1 MKNFLRVFLVFCLA
15 VVCLAAFSSCDRLDE
30 FRYDREAKKHPSYE
44 AFVYLPLDNDT
55 YAVALDLT
63 GNYLEEIMIPRVYN
77 GKKVSTIVESG
88 FSYFQNIKN
97 VIISDSVTSI
107 GKGAFEGCTG
117 LRSIKIPD
125 SVTSIGE
132 SAFKGCTGLTSIVI
146 PDSVTSIGNYAFAEC
161 SALRFY
167 CEATSKPSGWSSSW
181 KHGSRPVVW
190 EISGHGVTED
200 GFKWVSKSDAAT
212 IDGYVGN
219 VSDLV
224 LPSAIN
230 EIPVTSIGKGA
241 FEGCTGL
248 TSIVIP
254 DSVTSIGESAF
265 KGCTGLTSIVIPD
278 SVTSIGE
285 QAFDGCENIAIA
297 TIPASASRYIP
308 RTKKLQTVVI
318 TSGSKIGE
326 RAFSDCA
333 GLTSITIPNSVT
345 SIGSSAF
352 SGCIGL
358 TSIEIPDSVTSIGS
372 SAFFGCIG
380 LTSIEIP
387 DSVTSISYRAF
398 YGCTK
403 LTSIEIPDSVTSIY
417 GYAFG
422 GCTVLAS
429 VTFENTT
436 GWKTDTVAISSTDL
450 ANKSTA
456 ATYLK
461 NTYCSH
467 WWTRE

>member
-181 KHGSRPVVW
+181 KHGLRPVVW
-190 EISGHGVTED
+190 EISGHGVTKD

-212 IDGYVGN
+212 IVGYVGN

-230 EIPVTSIGKGA
+230 EIPVTSISASA
-241 FEGCTGL
+241 FYGCT
-248 TSIVIP
+248 
-254 DSVTSIGESAF
+254 
-265 KGCTGLTSIVIPD
+265 
-278 SVTSIGE
+278 
-285 QAFDGCENIAIA
+285 
-297 TIPASASRYIP
+297 
-308 RTKKLQTVVI
+308 
-318 TSGSKIGE
+318 
-326 RAFSDCA
+326 
-333 GLTSITIPNSVT
+333 
-345 SIGSSAF
+345 
-352 SGCIGL
+352 GL
-358 TSIEIPDSVTSIGS
+358 TSIEIPDSVTTIDT
-372 SAFFGCIG
+372 SAFYGCSS
-380 LTSIEIP
+380 LESIIIP
-387 DSVTSISYRAF
+387 DSVTRIGAWAF
-398 YGCTK
+398 QNCYSLK
-403 LTSIEIPDSVTSIY
+403 SLI
-417 GYAFG
+417 
-422 GCTVLAS
+422 
-429 VTFENTT
+429 FENTV
-436 GWKTDTVAISSTDL
+436 GWRAGGTRISSDSL
-450 ANKSTA
+450 GDAKTA
-456 ATYLK
+456 ANAWRNK
-461 NTYCSH
+461 QSEI
-467 WWTRE
+467 WRRS

>member
-117 LRSIKIPD
+117 L
-125 SVTSIGE
+125 
-132 SAFKGCTGLTSIVI
+132 
-146 PDSVTSIGNYAFAEC
+146 
-161 SALRFY
+161 
-167 CEATSKPSGWSSSW
+167 
-181 KHGSRPVVW
+181 
-190 EISGHGVTED
+190 
-200 GFKWVSKSDAAT
+200 
-212 IDGYVGN
+212 
-219 VSDLV
+219 
-224 LPSAIN
+224 
-230 EIPVTSIGKGA
+230 
-241 FEGCTGL
+241 
-248 TSIVIP
+248 
-254 DSVTSIGESAF
+254 
-265 KGCTGLTSIVIPD
+265 TSIVIPD

-285 QAFDGCENIAIA
+285 QAFDGCENITIA

-352 SGCIGL
+352 S
-358 TSIEIPDSVTSIGS
+358 
-372 SAFFGCIG
+372 GCIG

-467 WWTRE
+467 RWTRE